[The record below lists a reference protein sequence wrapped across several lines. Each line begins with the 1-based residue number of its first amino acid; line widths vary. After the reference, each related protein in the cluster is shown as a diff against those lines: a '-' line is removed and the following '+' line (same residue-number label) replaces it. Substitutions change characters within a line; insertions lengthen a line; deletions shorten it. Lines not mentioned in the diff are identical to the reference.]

1 MTLSTTKKGQKVM
14 LL

>member
-14 LL
+14 HL